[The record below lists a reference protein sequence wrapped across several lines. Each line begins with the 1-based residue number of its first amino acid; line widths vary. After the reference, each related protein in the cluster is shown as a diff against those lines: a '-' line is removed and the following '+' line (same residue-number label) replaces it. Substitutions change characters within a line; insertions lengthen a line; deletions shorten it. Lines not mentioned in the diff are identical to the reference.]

1 MGGVEGDRQEKE
13 TVDDF
18 KIDEILQSSISK
30 KLCKIIYLYIGI
42 ATIHYNGGGKFPS

>member
-18 KIDEILQSSISK
+18 KIDEFCSPLIVK
-30 KLCKIIYLYIGI
+30 NYVK
-42 ATIHYNGGGKFPS
+42 